1 MASRSRIVWKMP
13 PTALAAKITN
23 VQNDIIEEVQY
34 IIEDEIDIAANEM
47 RNSIETRGT
56 GYVSSKGRAPQAL
69 KESGRVEDGVML
81 SRVESGMVSSTAGRF
96 GWGIRNQP
104 VPEYFLEQEYDVTV
118 GGNPPMH
125 ALTDAWLGAKIRYI
139 ARVKR
144 LLTGRG

>member
-1 MASRSRIVWKMP
+1 MAKKTLVWNTSP
-13 PTALAAKITN
+13 ATLAAKITN
-23 VQNDIIEEVQY
+23 VQQDIVEEVQY
-34 IIEDEIDIAANEM
+34 IIEEEIDLAANEM

-56 GYVSSKGRAPQAL
+56 GYVSARGRAPQAL

-81 SRVESGMVSSTAGRF
+81 SRVESGMVSPTAGRF

-104 VPEYFLEQEYDVTV
+104 VPEYFLEQEYDVTI

-125 ALTDAWLGAKIRYI
+125 ALTDAWLGAKTRYI

>member
-1 MASRSRIVWKMP
+1 MAKKTLVWNTSP
-13 PTALAAKITN
+13 ATLAAKITN
-23 VQNDIIEEVQY
+23 VQHDIVEEVQY

-47 RNSIETRGT
+47 RNSIERRGT
-56 GYVSSKGRAPQAL
+56 GYVSPRGRAPQSL

-81 SRVESGMVSSTAGRF
+81 SRVESGMVSPTAGRF

-118 GGNPPMH
+118 GGHPPMH
-125 ALTDAWLGAKIRYI
+125 ALTDAWLGAKTRYI

>member
-1 MASRSRIVWKMP
+1 MAKKTLVWNTSP
-13 PTALAAKITN
+13 ATLAAKITN
-23 VQNDIIEEVQY
+23 VEHDIIEEVQY
-34 IIEDEIDIAANEM
+34 IIEEEIDLAANEM

-81 SRVESGMVSSTAGRF
+81 SRVESGMVSPTAGRF

-125 ALTDAWLGAKIRYI
+125 ALTDAWLGAKTRYI

>member
-1 MASRSRIVWKMP
+1 MAKKTLVWN
-13 PTALAAKITN
+13 TAPSTLVAKITN
-23 VQNDIIEEVQY
+23 VQHDIIEEVQY

-56 GYVSSKGRAPQAL
+56 GYVSPKGRAPQSL

-81 SRVESGMVSSTAGRF
+81 ARVESGMVSATAGRF
-96 GWGIRNQP
+96 GWGIRNQG

-125 ALTDAWLGAKIRYI
+125 ALTDAWLGAKTRYI

>member
-1 MASRSRIVWKMP
+1 MARRSRIVWKMP

-23 VQNDIIEEVQY
+23 VQHDIIEEVQY

-56 GYVSSKGRAPQAL
+56 GYVSARGRAPQAL

-81 SRVESGMVSSTAGRF
+81 GSVESGMVAPNAGRF
-96 GWGIRNQP
+96 GWGIRNQSIP
-104 VPEYFLEQEYDVTV
+104 HYFIEQEYDVTIN
-118 GGNPPMH
+118 GHPPMH
-125 ALTDAWLGAKIRYI
+125 ALTDAWLGAKTRYI

>member
-1 MASRSRIVWKMP
+1 MAKKTLVWNTSP
-13 PTALAAKITN
+13 STLAAKITS
-23 VQNDIIEEVQY
+23 VQADIVEEVQHIIEE
-34 IIEDEIDIAANEM
+34 EIDLAANEM

-56 GYVSSKGRAPQAL
+56 GYVSPKGRAPQAL

-81 SRVESGMVSSTAGRF
+81 SRVESGMVSPTAGRF

-125 ALTDAWLGAKIRYI
+125 ALTDAWLGAKTRYI

>member
-1 MASRSRIVWKMP
+1 MAKKTLVWNTSP
-13 PTALAAKITN
+13 ATLAAKITN

-69 KESGRVEDGVML
+69 KESGRVEDGIML

-125 ALTDAWLGAKIRYI
+125 ALTDAWLGAKTRYI

>member
-1 MASRSRIVWKMP
+1 MAKKTLVWNTSP
-13 PTALAAKITN
+13 STLAAKITS
-23 VQNDIIEEVQY
+23 VQADIVEEVQY
-34 IIEDEIDIAANEM
+34 IIEEEIDIAANEM

-125 ALTDAWLGAKIRYI
+125 ALTDAWLGAKTRYI

>member
-1 MASRSRIVWKMP
+1 MAKKTLVWNTSP
-13 PTALAAKITN
+13 ATLAAKIKN
-23 VQNDIIEEVQY
+23 VQQDIVEEVQY
-34 IIEDEIDIAANEM
+34 IIEEEIDLAANEM

-56 GYVSSKGRAPQAL
+56 GYVSPRGRAPQAL

-125 ALTDAWLGAKIRYI
+125 ALTDAWLGAKTRYI

>member
-1 MASRSRIVWKMP
+1 MARRSRIVWKMP

-56 GYVSSKGRAPQAL
+56 GYVSPRGRAPQSL

-81 SRVESGMVSSTAGRF
+81 SRVESGMVSPTAGRF

-125 ALTDAWLGAKIRYI
+125 ALTDAWLGAKTRYI

>member
-1 MASRSRIVWKMP
+1 MAKKTLVWNTSP
-13 PTALAAKITN
+13 ATLAAKITN
-23 VQNDIIEEVQY
+23 VQQDIVEEVQY
-34 IIEDEIDIAANEM
+34 IIEEEIDLAANEM

-56 GYVSSKGRAPQAL
+56 GYVSARGRAPQAL

-81 SRVESGMVSSTAGRF
+81 SRVESGMVSPTAGRF

-125 ALTDAWLGAKIRYI
+125 ALTDAWLGAKTRYI

>member
-1 MASRSRIVWKMP
+1 MAKKTLVWNTSP
-13 PTALAAKITN
+13 ATLAAKITN
-23 VQNDIIEEVQY
+23 VQQDIVEEVQY
-34 IIEDEIDIAANEM
+34 IIEEEIDLAANEM

-56 GYVSSKGRAPQAL
+56 GYVSPRGRAPQAL

-81 SRVESGMVSSTAGRF
+81 SRVESGMVSPTAGRF

-125 ALTDAWLGAKIRYI
+125 ALTDAWLGAKTRYI

>member
-1 MASRSRIVWKMP
+1 MAKKTLVWNASP
-13 PTALAAKITN
+13 STLAAKITN
-23 VQNDIIEEVQY
+23 VQHDIIEEVQY
-34 IIEDEIDIAANEM
+34 IIEEEIDIAANEM

-81 SRVESGMVSSTAGRF
+81 SRVESGMVSPTAGRF

-104 VPEYFLEQEYDVTV
+104 VPEYLLEQEYDVTV

-125 ALTDAWLGAKIRYI
+125 ALTDAWLGAKTRYI

>member
-1 MASRSRIVWKMP
+1 MAKKTLVWNTSP
-13 PTALAAKITN
+13 ATLAAKITN
-23 VQNDIIEEVQY
+23 VQHDIIEEVQY

-56 GYVSSKGRAPQAL
+56 GYVSPKGRAPQSL

-81 SRVESGMVSSTAGRF
+81 SRVESGMVSPTAGRF

-125 ALTDAWLGAKIRYI
+125 ALTDAWLGAKTRYI

>member
-1 MASRSRIVWKMP
+1 MAKKTLVWNTSP
-13 PTALAAKITN
+13 ATLAAKIKN
-23 VQNDIIEEVQY
+23 VQQDIVEEVQY
-34 IIEDEIDIAANEM
+34 IIEEEIDLAANEM

-56 GYVSSKGRAPQAL
+56 GYVSARGRAPQAL

-81 SRVESGMVSSTAGRF
+81 SRVESGMVSPTAGRF

-125 ALTDAWLGAKIRYI
+125 ALTDAWLGAKTRYI

>member
-1 MASRSRIVWKMP
+1 MAKKALVWNTSP
-13 PTALAAKITN
+13 ATLAAKITN
-23 VQNDIIEEVQY
+23 VQHDIIEEVQY
-34 IIEDEIDIAANEM
+34 IIEEEIDLAANEM

-81 SRVESGMVSSTAGRF
+81 SRVESGMVSPTAGRF

-125 ALTDAWLGAKIRYI
+125 ALTDAWLGAKTRYI

>member
-1 MASRSRIVWKMP
+1 MAKKTLVWSTSP
-13 PTALAAKITN
+13 ATLAAKITN
-23 VQNDIIEEVQY
+23 VQHDIIEEVQY

-56 GYVSSKGRAPQAL
+56 GYVSPRGRAPQAL
-69 KESGRVEDGVML
+69 KESGRVEDGIML

-118 GGNPPMH
+118 GGHPPMH
-125 ALTDAWLGAKIRYI
+125 ALTDAWLGAKTRYI

>member
-1 MASRSRIVWKMP
+1 MP

-23 VQNDIIEEVQY
+23 VQHDIIEEVQY

-56 GYVSSKGRAPQAL
+56 GYVSPRGRAPQAL
-69 KESGRVEDGVML
+69 KESGRVEDGIML

-118 GGNPPMH
+118 GGHPPMH
-125 ALTDAWLGAKIRYI
+125 ALTDAWLGTKTRYI

>member
-1 MASRSRIVWKMP
+1 MAKKTLVWNTSP
-13 PTALAAKITN
+13 ATLAAKITN
-23 VQNDIIEEVQY
+23 VQQDIVEEVQY
-34 IIEDEIDIAANEM
+34 IIEEEIDLAANEM

-81 SRVESGMVSSTAGRF
+81 SRVESGMVSPTAGRF

-125 ALTDAWLGAKIRYI
+125 ALTDAWLGAKTRYI

>member
-1 MASRSRIVWKMP
+1 MARKTLTWNTSP
-13 PTALAAKITN
+13 ATLAAKITN
-23 VQNDIIEEVQY
+23 VQQDIIEEVQY

-56 GYVSSKGRAPQAL
+56 GYVSSRGRAPQAL

-81 SRVESGMVSSTAGRF
+81 SRVESGMVSPTAGRF

-118 GGNPPMH
+118 GGHPPMH
-125 ALTDAWLGAKIRYI
+125 ALTDAWLGAKTRYI

>member
-1 MASRSRIVWKMP
+1 MAKKTLVWNTSP
-13 PTALAAKITN
+13 ATLAAKITN
-23 VQNDIIEEVQY
+23 VQHDIVEEVQY

-56 GYVSSKGRAPQAL
+56 GYVSPRGRAPQSL

-81 SRVESGMVSSTAGRF
+81 SRVESGMVSPTAGRF

-125 ALTDAWLGAKIRYI
+125 ALTDAWLGAKTRYI

>member
-1 MASRSRIVWKMP
+1 
-13 PTALAAKITN
+13 
-23 VQNDIIEEVQY
+23 
-34 IIEDEIDIAANEM
+34 M

-69 KESGRVEDGVML
+69 KESGRVEDGIML

-125 ALTDAWLGAKIRYI
+125 ALTDAWLGAKTRYI